1 MKVLHVFSGN
11 MWGGVERVLVTL
23 ARRRADCPAMQ
34 VAFALC
40 FEGQLS
46 NELREAGATFHHL
59 GALRAGRPWTVIR
72 ARRALLR
79 ILQGDPADV
88 LLFHGCWCYG
98 LLGPV
103 ARRARVPAVLF
114 LHDVFRGRHWTEWL
128 ARLIEPQ
135 LVLCNSRFT
144 AASARPFFN
153 RVRQVYYPVVP
164 PAGLEGGSRPH
175 ARTELATSADKVVI
189 IQTSRMERYK
199 GHLMHLE
206 ALGQLRSDAA
216 WICWIVGGAQRAH
229 ELAYVEEL
237 KAKAA
242 SLGIDDRVTFLGQ
255 RADVGRLLKAADIHC
270 QPNDGPE
277 AFGIAFIEAL
287 LAGLPVVSV
296 KMGGVEE
303 IVDESCG
310 VLVTPR
316 DTAAL
321 AQALRSLIDDGQRRR
336 ALGAAG
342 PARART
348 LCEPNAQVGALAEIL
363 RSVISP

>member
-1 MKVLHVFSGN
+1 
-11 MWGGVERVLVTL
+11 
-23 ARRRADCPAMQ
+23 MQ
-34 VAFALC
+34 VSFALC

-46 NELREAGATFHHL
+46 SALKEAGATVHHL
-59 GALRAGRPWTVIR
+59 GALRAARPWTVIR

-79 ILQGDPADV
+79 LLQSDPADV

-98 LLGPV
+98 LLGAV

-114 LHDVFRGRHWTEWL
+114 LHDVFKGRHWTERL
-128 ARLIEPQ
+128 ARRIEPQ
-135 LVLCNSRFT
+135 LLLCNSTFT
-144 AASARPFFN
+144 AASARPFFS

-164 PAGLEGGSRPH
+164 PTGAEGVSRDH
-175 ARTELATSADKVVI
+175 ARTELATPANAVVI

-216 WICWIVGGAQRAH
+216 WICWIAGGAQRPDQ
-229 ELAYVEEL
+229 LAYVEEL

-242 SLGIDDRVTFLGQ
+242 RLGIEDRVTFLGQ
-255 RADVGRLLKAADIHC
+255 RSDVGRLLTAADIHC
-270 QPNDGPE
+270 QPNEGAE

-310 VLVTPR
+310 VLVPPG
-316 DTAAL
+316 DAVAL
-321 AQALRSLIDDGQRRR
+321 AQALRSLINDGQRRR

-348 LCEPNAQVGALAEIL
+348 LCEPNAQLAALAEIL
-363 RSVISP
+363 RSAISS